1 MKDDAWYTVEVTES
15 GGPSGHWRCRAASAE
30 DARRQAFNAHP
41 NRDDEVLEA
50 KFDRLDIRNRA
61 QGSRTKHYRGFVLI
75 DGSCDVYVSHPD
87 FIERYLNP
95 RTDLANHSP
104 TGFAW
109 GYEGSGPAQLS
120 LALLADALD
129 DPARALSLYQL
140 FKRELIARIPQD
152 KEWSLG
158 QAIIVLMAEG
168 LKR

>member
-1 MKDDAWYTVEVTES
+1 MEAYYTVEVKEAGS
-15 GGPSGHWRCRAASAE
+15 RSGHWRCRATSAE
-30 DARRQAFNAHP
+30 GAMRQAINAHP
-41 NRDDEVLEA
+41 NRDDQVLEA
-50 KFDRLDIRNRA
+50 QFDRLDIRNRVPS
-61 QGSRTKHYRGFVLI
+61 SRTKHYRGYVLI

-87 FIERYLNP
+87 YVERYLNP

-129 DPARALSLYQL
+129 DAERALSLYQR
-140 FKRELIARIPQD
+140 FERVLIAKIPQD

-158 QAIIVLMAEG
+158 QSIIIAMAGG
-168 LKR
+168 LPS